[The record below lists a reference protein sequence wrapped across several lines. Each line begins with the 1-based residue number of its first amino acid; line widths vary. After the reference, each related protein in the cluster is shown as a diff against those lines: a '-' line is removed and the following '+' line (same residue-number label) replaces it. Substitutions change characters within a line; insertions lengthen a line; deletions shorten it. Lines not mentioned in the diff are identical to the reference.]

1 METMMRRL
9 IPVSLFVLFATC
21 AATTSAFAGASR
33 ISVPEPSSLALLAGG
48 MGIVY
53 VMRKLRRGK

>member
-1 METMMRRL
+1 MSRL
-9 IPVSLFVLFATC
+9 VPISLVSLFMTC

-33 ISVPEPSSLALLAGG
+33 LPAVPEPSSLALLATG

-53 VMRKLRRGK
+53 VARKLHRRK